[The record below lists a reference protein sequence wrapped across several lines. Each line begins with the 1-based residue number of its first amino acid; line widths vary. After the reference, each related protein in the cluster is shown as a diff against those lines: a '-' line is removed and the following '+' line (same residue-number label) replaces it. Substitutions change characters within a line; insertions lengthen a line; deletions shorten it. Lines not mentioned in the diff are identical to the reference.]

1 MNGFKRLAAGAAA
14 AMAVVVA
21 VPSCAAFNQQW
32 HSGCLVTDKETLY
45 VSGGGG
51 VYFNYVRR
59 LATTC
64 GQFEVKDAIEAGVTT
79 SYDMWAKLQI
89 GKAYDI
95 RTGGFRIG
103 VVSEFPI
110 VLEVNDAVV

>member
-1 MNGFKRLAAGAAA
+1 MNQFKKLTAGVAGAV
-14 AMAVVVA
+14 AVGLS

-45 VSGGGG
+45 ASGGGG
-51 VYFNYVRR
+51 MDFNYVRR

-79 SYDMWAKLQI
+79 SYDMWAKLQV
-89 GKAYDI
+89 GKAYDL

-110 VLEVNDAVV
+110 VLEVRDAVV